1 MDSSGQNPKPAAA
14 RKGNLPLYLILLVSV
29 APFVGSIALYLLWR
43 PDSFVNYGDLVEA
56 TPLAEVTVTQTDGT
70 EFRFADL
77 RGKWVYMMADASNC
91 DDHCRQK
98 LYFMRQVRL
107 TQGKEQHRIERLWL
121 VTDGGQPAAELA
133 EEYAGTQQVLLA
145 DRALLARLPATGE
158 VSDHIFVVDP
168 VGNLMMRYARD
179 PDPSRMKRDIARLLR
194 VSAGWVQ
201 GER

>member
-1 MDSSGQNPKPAAA
+1 MDSSVQDPKPAAA
-14 RKGNLPLYLILLVSV
+14 RKSNLTLYLILLVSV

-43 PDSFVNYGDLVEA
+43 PDSFVNYGELVEA
-56 TPLAEVTVTQTDGT
+56 TPLAEVAVTQSDGT
-70 EFRFADL
+70 VFRFADL
-77 RGKWVYMMADASNC
+77 RGKWVYLMADASSC

-107 TQGKEQHRIERLWL
+107 TQGKEQHRIERVWL
-121 VTDGGQPAAELA
+121 VTDGRQPAAEIA
-133 EEYAGTQQVLLA
+133 AEYAGTRQVLLA
-145 DRALLARLPATGE
+145 DRALLERLPVTGDAA
-158 VSDHIFVVDP
+158 DHIFVVDP

-201 GER
+201 RER